1 MPLRPSRGVGIV
13 LLQAKFVVMGTA
25 VRSLGLV
32 SMTLVVKE
40 VATAV
45 TVVMVVKAGIEVLVV
60 RLVASLARAQGVLW
74 VPPV

>member
-1 MPLRPSRGVGIV
+1 VV
-13 LLQAKFVVMGTA
+13 LQAKFVVMGTA
-25 VRSLGLV
+25 VQPLGLV

-45 TVVMVVKAGIEVLVV
+45 AVVMVVKAGIEVLVV
-60 RLVASLARAQGVLW
+60 RLVASLAQAQGVLW

>member
-1 MPLRPSRGVGIV
+1 MV
-13 LLQAKFVVMGTA
+13 LQTKFVVMDTA
-25 VRSLGLV
+25 VQLLVLV

-45 TVVMVVKAGIEVLVV
+45 TVVMVVKAGIKVLVV
-60 RLVASLARAQGVLW
+60 RLVASLAQAQGVLW

>member
-1 MPLRPSRGVGIV
+1 VV
-13 LLQAKFVVMGTA
+13 LQAKFVVMGTA
-25 VRSLGLV
+25 VRPLGLV

-60 RLVASLARAQGVLW
+60 RLVASLAQAQGVLW